1 MADLRV
7 EMSSE
12 KERIKKDRTKSG
24 SEEGAGVSYGAVL
37 TLLAG
42 TVVLAAA
49 VYYPNSLIVGE
60 LRTLV
65 EKIENQTK
73 PTGMPDFF
81 FLGVNR
87 FYTIIATIALK

>member
-12 KERIKKDRTKSG
+12 KERIKKDRAKSG
-24 SEEGAGVSYGAVL
+24 SEEGTGVSYGAVL

-81 FLGVNR
+81 FLAVNR

>member
-12 KERIKKDRTKSG
+12 KERIKKDRAKSA
-24 SEEGAGVSYGAVL
+24 SEEGVGVSYGAVL

-42 TVVLAAA
+42 TAVLAAA
-49 VYYPNSLIVGE
+49 VYHPNSLIVRE

-81 FLGVNR
+81 FSWC
-87 FYTIIATIALK
+87 